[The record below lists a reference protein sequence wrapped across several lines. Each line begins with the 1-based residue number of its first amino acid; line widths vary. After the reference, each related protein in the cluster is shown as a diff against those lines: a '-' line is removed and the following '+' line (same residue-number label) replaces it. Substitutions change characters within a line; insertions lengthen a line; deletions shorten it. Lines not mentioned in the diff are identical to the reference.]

1 MENNTTGTPAIQPAL
16 IEVNVKNGILKEL
29 ESLTNEGKFEE
40 LVQLYITTFLQI
52 QPDPE
57 YLRKIKKKVVKKL
70 VTRKDAFEKA
80 DLSKIKVKVLDE
92 ELEMQI
98 NMIQNQLTRTIIL
111 LVSYMVK
118 HGNDETTKEVFRWI
132 KAQSITGKISLLN
145 TLEKGVET
153 EKNQEAEI

>member
-1 MENNTTGTPAIQPAL
+1 MKKNTTGMPAIKPAL

-29 ESLTNEGKFEE
+29 ESLTNQGKFEE
-40 LVQLYITTFLQI
+40 LVHLYITTFLQI

-57 YLRKIKKKVVKKL
+57 RLRKIKKKVVKKL
-70 VTRKDAFEKA
+70 VSRKEAFENA
-80 DLSKIKVKVLDE
+80 DMSKVKMKVLDE

-98 NMIQNQLTRTIIL
+98 SMIQNELTRTIIL

-132 KAQSITGKISLLN
+132 KEQSIAGKLSLLQ
-145 TLEKGVET
+145 TLDKGI
-153 EKNQEAEI
+153 EIN

>member
-1 MENNTTGTPAIQPAL
+1 MENNTPGQNTMLPKTVEI
-16 IEVNVKNGILKEL
+16 NVKNGILKEL
-29 ESLTNEGKFEE
+29 ETLTNEGKFEE

-70 VTRKDAFEKA
+70 VTRKEAFAMA
-80 DLSKIKVKVLDE
+80 DLTRIKVKVLDE

-132 KAQSITGKISLLN
+132 KTQSVAGKISLLN
-145 TLEKGVET
+145 TLEKGVEV
-153 EKNQEAEI
+153 KGN

>member
-1 MENNTTGTPAIQPAL
+1 MEKFPTGSDTALPEPAPI
-16 IEVNVKNGILKEL
+16 NVKNGILKEL
-29 ESLTNEGKFEE
+29 ELLTNEGKFEE

-57 YLRKIKKKVVKKL
+57 RLRKIKKKVVSKL
-70 VTRKDAFEKA
+70 VTRKEAFEKA
-80 DLSKIKVKVLDE
+80 DLSKIKMKVLDE
-92 ELEMQI
+92 NLEMQI

-132 KAQSITGKISLLN
+132 KAQSAAGKLSLHD
-145 TLEKGVET
+145 TLEKAVDL
-153 EKNQEAEI
+153 K

>member
-1 MENNTTGTPAIQPAL
+1 MENNKTGSQAVQPEI

-29 ESLTNEGKFEE
+29 ENLTNQGKFEE
-40 LVQLYITTFLQI
+40 LVHLYITTFLQV
-52 QPDPE
+52 QLDPE
-57 YLRKIKKKVVKKL
+57 RLRKIKKKVVKKL

-80 DLSKIKVKVLDE
+80 DLSKIKVKVLNE

-132 KAQSITGKISLLN
+132 KERSSADKTNLLE
-145 TLEKGVET
+145 TLESALDNKE
-153 EKNQEAEI
+153 

>member
-1 MENNTTGTPAIQPAL
+1 MENFPSGSNAVLPEPTQI
-16 IEVNVKNGILKEL
+16 NVKNGILKEL
-29 ESLTNEGKFEE
+29 ETLTNLGKFEE

-57 YLRKIKKKVVKKL
+57 RLRKIKKKVVKKL
-70 VTRKDAFEKA
+70 VTRRDAFEKA
-80 DLSKIKVKVLDE
+80 DLTKIKVKVLDE

-98 NMIQNQLTRTIIL
+98 SMVQNELTRTIIL

-132 KAQSITGKISLLN
+132 KAQSIAGKLTLLD
-145 TLEKGVET
+145 TLDKGVELD
-153 EKNQEAEI
+153 NR

>member
-1 MENNTTGTPAIQPAL
+1 MENIHSGSKTVLPEPAEIK
-16 IEVNVKNGILKEL
+16 VKNGILKEL
-29 ESLTNEGKFEE
+29 ESLTNQGKFEE
-40 LVQLYITTFLQI
+40 LVHLYINTFLQI

-57 YLRKIKKKVVKKL
+57 NLRKIKNKVVKKL
-70 VTRKDAFEKA
+70 VSRKEAFEQA

-92 ELEMQI
+92 HLEMQI

-132 KAQSITGKISLLN
+132 KEQSITGKLSLLQ
-145 TLEKGVET
+145 TIEKG
-153 EKNQEAEI
+153 IDIS